1 MSKPKSYVLGLLAL
15 IFTLQIYLIFSIV
28 VSVKQKGT
36 SLCNSSKGTPTTP
49 LSTSP
54 ATQKALHPPKLL
66 PVMNPNQNL
75 HDVVK
80 QIILL
85 EQHLFDPKRRCKDC
99 IRKHFATIE
108 ALLEETYSLICN
120 GRELTK
126 NVNLQELIDQF
137 RELHILWFDNISND
151 AEISK
156 LTCKIRYLR
165 KGLMEGYAEPI
176 RPK

>member
-36 SLCNSSKGTPTTP
+36 SSCNMTTP
-49 LSTSP
+49 MIPTSEHK
-54 ATQKALHPPKLL
+54 ATPKLL

-137 RELHILWFDNISND
+137 RELHILWFDNIGND